1 MTGTNIPEGHLRAF
15 EALTRGD
22 YDKLRDQAGIVADV
36 RLHDLRHSCASWPSN
51 VSISLHLFF
60 FSCSLSSNSHR
71 IQFIS

>member
-36 RLHDLRHSCASWPSN
+36 RLHDLRHSFRGDFQRLAAQCTVVIA
-51 VSISLHLFF
+51 LL
-60 FSCSLSSNSHR
+60 
-71 IQFIS
+71 